1 MAKKTDKKKAIE
13 FIVIC
18 QCELC
23 KEKFSFDMQENF
35 TANLINEIFKKEN
48 TVTAALM
55 FTHTC
60 DKKYHDCKGLGRVIG
75 FRKRIN

>member
-1 MAKKTDKKKAIE
+1 MAKKTNKKKSIK

-23 KEKFSFDMQENF
+23 KEKFNIDMEESFTVD
-35 TANLINEIFKKEN
+35 LINEIFKKEN
-48 TVTAALM
+48 TVTGALM

-60 DKKYHDCKGLGRVIG
+60 NKKRPEVRGLGRVVVFEKI
-75 FRKRIN
+75 IN